1 MGVLVARI
9 DLSPVTLASQHV
21 RLEPLRREHLD
32 ALIAAGADPAIWAWF
47 PQDFASDEAMRCF
60 VDQALAWQQAGT
72 AQVFVQVDARC
83 GQVVGSTRL
92 AQIDA
97 AHRRA
102 EIGWTWLTPSAQ
114 RTAINTE
121 AKYLL
126 LRHAFETLGLMRVE
140 FKTDSLND
148 KSRRALARIGAT
160 EEGVFR
166 RHMLTESGRVRDS
179 VYFSVVDV
187 EWPRVKAH
195 LESLLAVRPVQGGDA
210 APRVAP
216 WVVPTNVCK
225 PSTQSPTATSRDL
238 K

>member
-1 MGVLVARI
+1 MGVAAAPI
-9 DLSPVTLASQHV
+9 DLAPVTLAGTHV
-21 RLEPLRREHLD
+21 RLEPLHREHLD
-32 ALIAAGADPAIWAWF
+32 ALIVAGRDPSLWTWF
-47 PQDFASDEAMRCF
+47 SHDLGTPEAMRQF
-60 VDQALAWQQAGT
+60 VEEGIEWQAAGK
-72 AQVFVQVDARC
+72 ALVFVQIDAAS
-83 GQVVGSTRL
+83 GQVVGSTRM
-92 AQIDA
+92 AQFEHT
-97 AHRRA
+97 HRRA

-166 RHMLTESGRVRDS
+166 RHMRLASGRVRDS

-195 LESLLAVRPVQGGDA
+195 IEQLLARALEGA
-210 APRVAP
+210 A
-216 WVVPTNVCK
+216 
-225 PSTQSPTATSRDL
+225 
-238 K
+238 

>member
-1 MGVLVARI
+1 MGLPAASI
-9 DLSPVTLASQHV
+9 DLSPVTLTGQHV
-21 RLEPLRREHLD
+21 RLEPLTRAHLD
-32 ALIAAGADPAIWAWF
+32 ALIAAGADPSIWTWF
-47 PQDFASDEAMRCF
+47 PQHFGTPEAMRRF
-60 VDQALAWQQAGT
+60 VEQALAWQQAGT
-72 AQVFVQVDARC
+72 AQVFVQIDAHS
-83 GQVVGSTRL
+83 GAVVGSTRL

-97 AHRRA
+97 HHRRA

-126 LRHAFETLGLMRVE
+126 LRHAFATLGLMRVE

-160 EEGVFR
+160 EEGIFR

-179 VYFSVVDV
+179 VWFSVVDV

-195 LESLLAVRPVQGGDA
+195 LESLLALSYGERP
-210 APRVAP
+210 
-216 WVVPTNVCK
+216 
-225 PSTQSPTATSRDL
+225 
-238 K
+238 